1 MDASAIAQDGVPA
14 STPYS
19 WITLRGQPA
28 AAVICLSAHRLAGRG
43 CATEIAVLAV
53 GAHGCGL

>member
-28 AAVICLSAHRLAGRG
+28 AAVICLRAHRLAGRG
-43 CATEIAVLAV
+43 CAKEIAVLAV
-53 GAHGCGL
+53 GAHG